1 MAKNQNHRSALG
13 LDVGTSR
20 LVLARP
26 SDQGFDYRSE
36 LNAFVEIPFS
46 KMTENVLKKENVP
59 YRVEG
64 DKIVVYGTESERF
77 ADLLHLET
85 RRPMTKGV
93 LNPTEPA
100 STQMIKELVES
111 LTDNEAGNGRS
122 LYYSVPAMPLGEESS
137 LTFHEAALAQL
148 LRELGY
154 EPKPINEGLAVV
166 YSELESSNYSGI
178 GISCGGGLCNVCLSY
193 LAVSVVSFSV
203 PKAGDFIDSSASSI
217 TGELSTRIRLAKES
231 EFYINGASPNKIH
244 QVLGVYYDDMIRAL
258 VQGLHESI
266 AKARNMPRISK
277 PIPIVLSGGTAS
289 PKGFRDRFEQML
301 RDSNFPLQISEIRMA
316 GDPLTATA
324 KGALV
329 AALTEA

>member
-1 MAKNQNHRSALG
+1 MAKNQNRSALG

-20 LVLARP
+20 LVLARQ
-26 SDQGFDYRSE
+26 SDQGFDYRSQ

-59 YRVEG
+59 YRLEG

-77 ADLLHLET
+77 ADLLQMET

-100 STQMIKELVES
+100 SVEMIKQLVET
-111 LTDNEAGNGRS
+111 LTEGESGGGRPM
-122 LYYSVPAMPLGEESS
+122 YFSVPAMPLGEETS
-137 LTFHEAALAQL
+137 LTFHEASLGQL
-148 LRELGY
+148 IRDLGY
-154 EPKPINEGLAVV
+154 EPKAINEGLAVV
-166 YSELESSNYSGI
+166 YAELESSNYSGI

-193 LAVSVVSFSV
+193 LAVPVASFSV
-203 PKAGDFIDSSASSI
+203 PKAGDFIDTSASSI
-217 TGELSTRIRLAKES
+217 TGELATRIRLAKES

-244 QVLGVYYDDMIRAL
+244 QVLSVYYDDMIRAL

-266 AKARNMPRISK
+266 AKTRNMPRISK

-289 PKGFRDRFEQML
+289 PKGFRDRFEQIL
-301 RDSNFPLQISEIRMA
+301 KDSNFPLQISEIRMA
-316 GDPLTATA
+316 QDPLTATA

-329 AALTEA
+329 AALTES

>member
-1 MAKNQNHRSALG
+1 MAKNQNRSALG

-20 LVLARP
+20 LVLARQ
-26 SDQGFDYRSE
+26 SEQGFDYRSQ

-59 YRVEG
+59 YRLEG
-64 DKIVVYGTESERF
+64 DKIVVYGSESERF
-77 ADLLHLET
+77 ADLLQMET

-100 STQMIKELVES
+100 SVEMIKQLVET
-111 LTDNEAGNGRS
+111 LTDGESGAGRPM
-122 LYYSVPAMPLGEESS
+122 YFSVPAMPLGEETS
-137 LTFHEAALAQL
+137 LTFHEASLGQMI
-148 LRELGY
+148 RDLGY

-166 YSELESSNYSGI
+166 YAELESSNYSGI

-193 LAVSVVSFSV
+193 LAVPVASFSV

-217 TGELSTRIRLAKES
+217 TGELATLIRLAKES
-231 EFYINGASPNKIH
+231 EFYINGASPNKVH
-244 QVLGVYYDDMIRAL
+244 QVLSVYYDDMIRAL
-258 VQGLHESI
+258 VHGLHESI
-266 AKARNMPRISK
+266 AKTRNMPRIAK

-289 PKGFRDRFEQML
+289 PKGFRERFEQIL
-301 RDSNFPLQISEIRMA
+301 KESNFPLQISEIRMA
-316 GDPLTATA
+316 QDPLTATA

>member
-1 MAKNQNHRSALG
+1 MAKNQNRSALG

-20 LVLARP
+20 LVLARQ
-26 SDQGFDYRSE
+26 SDQGFDYRSQ

-59 YRVEG
+59 YRLEG

-77 ADLLHLET
+77 ADLLQMET

-100 STQMIKELVES
+100 SVEMIKQLVET
-111 LTDNEAGNGRS
+111 LTEGESGGGRPM
-122 LYYSVPAMPLGEESS
+122 YFSVPAMPLGEETS
-137 LTFHEAALAQL
+137 LTFHEASLGQL
-148 LRELGY
+148 IRDLGY
-154 EPKPINEGLAVV
+154 EPKAINEGLAVV
-166 YSELESSNYSGI
+166 YAELESSNYSGI

-193 LAVSVVSFSV
+193 LAVPVVSFSV
-203 PKAGDFIDSSASSI
+203 PKAGDFIDTSASSI
-217 TGELSTRIRLAKES
+217 TGELATRIRLAKES

-244 QVLGVYYDDMIRAL
+244 QVLSVYYDDMIRAL
-258 VQGLHESI
+258 VHGLHESI
-266 AKARNMPRISK
+266 AKTRNMPRIAK

-289 PKGFRDRFEQML
+289 PKGFRDRFEQIL
-301 RDSNFPLQISEIRMA
+301 KESNFPLQISEIRMA
-316 GDPLTATA
+316 TDPLTATA

>member
-1 MAKNQNHRSALG
+1 MAKNQNRSALG

-20 LVLARP
+20 LVLARQ
-26 SDQGFDYRSE
+26 SDQGFDYRSQ

-59 YRVEG
+59 YRLEG

-77 ADLLHLET
+77 ADLLQMET

-100 STQMIKELVES
+100 SVEMIKQLVET
-111 LTDNEAGNGRS
+111 LTEGENGGGRPM
-122 LYYSVPAMPLGEESS
+122 YFSVPAMPLGEETS
-137 LTFHEAALAQL
+137 LTFHEASLGQMI
-148 LRELGY
+148 RDLGY
-154 EPKPINEGLAVV
+154 EPKAINEGLAVV
-166 YSELESSNYSGI
+166 YAELESSNYSGI

-193 LAVSVVSFSV
+193 LAVPVASFSV
-203 PKAGDFIDSSASSI
+203 PKAGDFIDTSASSI
-217 TGELSTRIRLAKES
+217 TGELATRIRLAKES

-244 QVLGVYYDDMIRAL
+244 QVLSVYYDDMIRAL
-258 VQGLHESI
+258 VHGLHESI
-266 AKARNMPRISK
+266 AKTRNMPRIAK

-289 PKGFRDRFEQML
+289 PKGFRDRFEQIL
-301 RDSNFPLQISEIRMA
+301 KESNFPLQISEIRMA
-316 GDPLTATA
+316 QDPLTATA